1 MKRFLPFIILLE
13 FCFTIDAFH
22 IVGGEISFETI
33 SPGTY
38 RITLI
43 QYYDEAQT
51 DNNTYDAIASVHM
64 FSNKDG
70 STKAIIDLTRRRI
83 SNVPYS
89 NIKCVIDE
97 LQTSRVEY
105 AAEFSLEP
113 QDFAD
118 PEGYYISWER
128 CCRNVSVDN
137 LVNPTGA
144 GMNYVAEIPPLY
156 KDGSPFINSSP
167 ALFRP
172 LGDYACIN
180 QFYYV
185 YFTGTDP
192 DGDSL
197 SYKMATPLNSSATF
211 PPAPTPQPKP
221 HIPVRFLSGYSKDI
235 SIKGSPALG
244 INNAGL
250 LTVKPSETGLFVFS
264 VLVEEWRDGVKLG
277 EVQRDFQML
286 VVDGCE
292 PPDPPEAAVRIPGDT
307 DFNTEV
313 DILSYT
319 VADEKCFEYLVTN
332 IEEGEEIFF
341 RAELSETAE
350 ELEGIF
356 EITSTFVDAGE
367 DTLLV
372 TVCAPDCPPIRDRPF
387 SIDLIASDDA
397 CPLPQMDTVR
407 ITLDIESPPNEFPV
421 ITPGDNSYFVNE
433 GDIFSLDISGVDAD
447 NDSMDM
453 YLVVD
458 GVEDPETV
466 GFTLDVHT
474 TEAGNIE
481 GTLGWD
487 TDCLLYDFNEDQ
499 QYNVR
504 VFVDDRDS
512 CMVMNPDHLFL
523 SMNVILPPNTSP
535 TVATSVNEYH
545 VSPGDVVTFD
555 VSVTDEDGDS
565 LTLQMITPEF
575 DSSLLGISFN
585 DTSGKATVTST
596 FSWEIDCASSYATG
610 KEQFEFLFL
619 GEDND
624 ICKVNNEDTLSVMVY
639 IDFKENFPPRFEA
652 YEDFRIKINQPFILD
667 VSASDD
673 NADDSLTVRFLEGA
687 FRPNSPGLSF
697 PTKHGKGNVT
707 SRLSWTPECDLLDLN
722 ETVTLVELAFEV
734 LDSGCPIPAADTLRL
749 QFELYDDEVS
759 FAEFLPPN
767 VFSPNG
773 DGINDIF
780 SLSNLGDPSMNLPDD
795 NCMNTFE
802 YVSIFDRSGRT
813 VFRTKKRDFSWA
825 GDGAAVGVYYYV
837 VKYSNKEYKGYLKL
851 LR

>member
-1 MKRFLPFIILLE
+1 MKRFLLFITVFILWYTTE
-13 FCFTIDAFH
+13 AFH

-33 SPGTY
+33 RPGLY

-51 DNNTYDAIASVHM
+51 DNNTYDAFASVHM

-70 STKAIIDLTRRRI
+70 STKAIINLARRRI

-97 LQTSRVEY
+97 LKTSKVEY
-105 AAEFSLEP
+105 SGEFSLEP

-156 KDGSPFINSSP
+156 KNGAPFINSSP

-185 YFTGTDP
+185 NFTGIDP

-197 SYKMATPLNSSATF
+197 SYRMVTPLNSSATF

-221 HIPVRFLSGYSKDI
+221 HIPVRFLDGYSKDI

-244 INNAGL
+244 INDAGL

-264 VLVEEWRDGVKLG
+264 VLVEEWRDGEKLG

-292 PPDPPEAAVRIPGDT
+292 PPDPPEVAVRIPGDP

-313 DILSYT
+313 DILSYS
-319 VADEKCFEYLVTN
+319 VSDEKCFEYLVTN

-341 RAELSETAE
+341 RAELSESAE
-350 ELEGIF
+350 EMEGVF

-387 SIDLIASDDA
+387 DIDLIASDDA

-407 ITLDIESPPNEFPV
+407 ITLDIEPPPNEFPV

-433 GDIFSLDISGVDAD
+433 GDLFSLDISGVDAD

-453 YLVVD
+453 FIVVD
-458 GVEDPETV
+458 GVEDPETI
-466 GFTLDVHT
+466 GLTLDVLT
-474 TEAGNIE
+474 SEAGNIS
-481 GTLGWD
+481 GTLYWD
-487 TDCLLYDFNEDQ
+487 TDCLEYDFEDAQ
-499 QYNVR
+499 QFNVR

-523 SMNVILPPNTSP
+523 SMNVVLPPNTSP
-535 TVATSVNEYH
+535 SVTTDVTEYH
-545 VSPGDVVTFD
+545 VNPTEEVTFD
-555 VSVTDEDGDS
+555 VRAMDDDGDS
-565 LTLQMITPEF
+565 ITLRMVTPDF
-575 DSSLLGISFN
+575 DPNMLGVLFS
-585 DTSGKATVTST
+585 DTAGTG
-596 FSWEIDCASSYATG
+596 EIMSQFQWDINCAASYATG
-610 KEQFEFLFL
+610 KTQFQFLFL
-619 GEDND
+619 GEDFD
-624 ICKVNNEDTLSVMVY
+624 PCKVNNEDTLAVLINV
-639 IDFKENFPPRFEA
+639 DFEPNSPPRFHA
-652 YEDFRIKINQPFILD
+652 YGDHRIKIGQPFSLD
-667 VSASDD
+667 ITASD
-673 NADDSLTVRFLEGA
+673 NNPENSLTVRFLQDA
-687 FRPNSPGLSF
+687 FRPDSPGLSF
-697 PTKHGKGNVT
+697 PTQTGTGSVT
-707 SRLSWTPECDLLDLN
+707 STLTWTPECELLDLN
-722 ETVTLVELAFEV
+722 ETSTFIELAFEV
-734 LDSGCPIPAADTLRL
+734 FDDGCPIPSADTLRL
-749 QFELYDDEVS
+749 QFELYDDRVS
-759 FAEFLPPN
+759 FNEFLPPN
-767 VFSPNG
+767 AFSPNG
-773 DGINDIF
+773 DGINDVF
-780 SLSNLGDPSMNLPDD
+780 SLSNLGEASRNLPGD

-802 YVSIFDRSGRT
+802 YVNIFDRNGKS
-813 VFRTKKRDFSWA
+813 VFRTNQRDFNWSG
-825 GDGAAVGVYYYV
+825 GDVPSGIYFYV
-837 VKYSNKEYKGYLKL
+837 VKYSQREYKGYLRV

>member
-1 MKRFLPFIILLE
+1 MKRILPFIILLI
-13 FCFTIDAFH
+13 FCHSVDAFH

-33 SPGTY
+33 RPGIY

-51 DNNTYDAIASVHM
+51 QNNTYDAFATVHM

-70 STKAIIDLTRRRI
+70 STKAIIDLPRRRI

-97 LQTSRVEY
+97 LRTSRVEY
-105 AAEFSLEP
+105 SAEFSLEP

-156 KDGSPFINSSP
+156 KDGAPFINSTP

-172 LGDYACIN
+172 LGDYACVN
-180 QFYYV
+180 QYYYV
-185 YFTGTDP
+185 YFTGEDT

-221 HIPVRFLSGYSKDI
+221 HIPVRFLSGYSKDV
-235 SIKGSPALG
+235 SIKGSPPLG
-244 INNAGL
+244 INSAGL
-250 LTVKPSETGLFVFS
+250 LTVQPAETGLFVFS
-264 VLVEEWRDGVKLG
+264 VLVEEWRDGIKLG

-292 PPDPPEAAVRIPGDT
+292 PPDPPEVAVRIPGDS
-307 DFNTEV
+307 DFNPEV
-313 DILSYT
+313 DVLSYA
-319 VADEKCFEYLVTN
+319 VADEKCFEFLVTN

-341 RAELSETAE
+341 RAELSESAE
-350 ELEGIF
+350 ELEDIF
-356 EITSTFVDAGE
+356 EISSTFVDAGE

-387 SIDLIASDDA
+387 SIDLIAADDA

-407 ITLDIESPPNEFPV
+407 LTLEIESPPNEFPV
-421 ITPGDNSYFVNE
+421 ISPADNSYFVNE
-433 GDIFSLDISGVDAD
+433 NDFFSLEIEGVDAD
-447 NDSMDM
+447 GDTMDM
-453 YLVVD
+453 FLVVD

-474 TEAGNIE
+474 SSAGNIG
-481 GTLGWD
+481 GTLQWD
-487 TDCLLYDFNEDQ
+487 TDCLQFDFEEEQ
-499 QYNVR
+499 QFNVR

-523 SMNVILPPNTSP
+523 SMNVVLPPNTP
-535 TVATSVNEYH
+535 PEVATGVTAYN
-545 VSPGDVVTFD
+545 VSPGETISFD
-555 VSVTDEDGDS
+555 VSVTDADGDS
-565 LTLQMITPEF
+565 VRLRMATTDF
-575 DSSLLGISFN
+575 DPDLLGVVFEDVAGIGDVS
-585 DTSGKATVTST
+585 SS
-596 FSWEIDCASSYATG
+596 FSWDIDCATSYATG
-610 KEQFEFLFL
+610 KDQFQFLFL
-619 GEDND
+619 GEDID
-624 ICKVNNEDTLSVMVY
+624 RCKVKNEDTLIVLVNV
-639 IDFKENFPPRFEA
+639 DFEPNKSPQFNN
-652 YEDFRIKINQPFILD
+652 YSDYRIKINEPFSLD
-667 VSASDD
+667 IIATDE
-673 NADDSLTVRFLEGA
+673 NPGDSLTVRFLADA
-687 FRPNSPGLSF
+687 FRPASSSLTFSER
-697 PTKHGKGNVT
+697 KAKSQVT
-707 SRLSWTPECDLLDLN
+707 SALTWTPECDLLDLN
-722 ETVTLVELAFEV
+722 ESSTFIELAFEV
-734 LDSGCPIPAADTLRL
+734 VDDGCPTTSADTLRL
-749 QFELYDDEVS
+749 QFELYDDLVS

-773 DGINDIF
+773 DGINDTF
-780 SLSNLGDPSMNLPDD
+780 SLSNLGEASKNLPGD
-795 NCMNTFE
+795 NCQNTFE
-802 YVSIFDRSGRT
+802 YVNIFDRNGKPLYQT
-813 VFRTKKRDFSWA
+813 DQRDFIWT
-825 GDGAAVGVYYYV
+825 GDNVPAGVYFYV
-837 VKYSNKEYKGYLKL
+837 VKYSQREYKGYLRL